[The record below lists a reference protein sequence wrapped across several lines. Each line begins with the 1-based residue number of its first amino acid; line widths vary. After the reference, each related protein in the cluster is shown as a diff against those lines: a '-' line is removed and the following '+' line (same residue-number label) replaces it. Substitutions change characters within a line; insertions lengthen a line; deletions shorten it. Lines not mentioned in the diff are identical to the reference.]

1 MGMPRM
7 FKAMFIEA
15 HRRRRRIRTAVITLC
30 NEGMCRHVQPRIVMP
45 DTFGGRLNVDMR
57 ELRIEYVH
65 GCGDACPW
73 LEARRIVDE
82 QIAAW

>member
-1 MGMPRM
+1 MIRRILDGV
-7 FKAMFIEA
+7 
-15 HRRRRRIRTAVITLC
+15 RRRNRLRVATIAMYNSGICQYVTA
-30 NEGMCRHVQPRIVMP
+30 RIVMP

-82 QIAAW
+82 QIGAW